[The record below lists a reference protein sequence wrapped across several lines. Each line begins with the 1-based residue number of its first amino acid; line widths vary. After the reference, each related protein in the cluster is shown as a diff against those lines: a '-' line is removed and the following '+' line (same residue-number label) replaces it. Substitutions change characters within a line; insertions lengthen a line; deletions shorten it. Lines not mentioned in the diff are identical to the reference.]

1 MDHSPQLE
9 DDSLGLLMYHTAI
22 LLNYFQFLG
31 DIQSY

>member
-1 MDHSPQLE
+1 MGYSPQLE
-9 DDSLGLLMYHTAI
+9 DHSLGLLAYHTAI